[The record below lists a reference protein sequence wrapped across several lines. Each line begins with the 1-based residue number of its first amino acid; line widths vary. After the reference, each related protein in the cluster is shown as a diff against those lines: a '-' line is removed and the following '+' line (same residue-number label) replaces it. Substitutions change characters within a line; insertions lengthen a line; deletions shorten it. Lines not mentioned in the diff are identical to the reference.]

1 MLCLKKSDI
10 YYSVIIEK
18 ILEQHEATVMF
29 QANPNC
35 QNVLVYS
42 VVYFIVNSSDARAFF
57 QFAYF
62 SIIFSYKGL
71 AILV

>member
-1 MLCLKKSDI
+1 M
-10 YYSVIIEK
+10 IIEK

-42 VVYFIVNSSDARAFF
+42 AVYFIFNSIDARAFF
-57 QFAYF
+57 SLHILVFHF
-62 SIIFSYKGL
+62 PIRVF
-71 AILV
+71 AILL

>member
-1 MLCLKKSDI
+1 M
-10 YYSVIIEK
+10 IIEK
-18 ILEQHEATVMF
+18 ILEQYEVIVMF

-42 VVYFIVNSSDARAFF
+42 AVYFISNSSDARAFSSLHILVF
-57 QFAYF
+57 HFP
-62 SIIFSYKGL
+62 IR